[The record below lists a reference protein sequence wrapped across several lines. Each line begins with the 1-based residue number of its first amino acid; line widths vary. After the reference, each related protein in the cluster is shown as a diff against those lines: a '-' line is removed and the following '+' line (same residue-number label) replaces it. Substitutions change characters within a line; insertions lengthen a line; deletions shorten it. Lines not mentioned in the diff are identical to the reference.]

1 MGRKRRKFTGSFKA
15 QVELN
20 ALRGGRTIQEIAT
33 KHNLMPTQVSAWQK
47 QVFEGMADVFAKG
60 ESSDERKSEF
70 KELDATIGRL
80 GERFFPQNAQA
91 MSPGELRSM
100 IQPDHPKLSLSAQ

>member
-1 MGRKRRKFTGSFKA
+1 MERKRRKFTGSFKA
-15 QVELN
+15 QVELK

-33 KHNLMPTQVSAWQK
+33 KHNLLPTQVSAWHK

-70 KELDATIGRL
+70 KELDAKIGRL
-80 GERFFPQNAQA
+80 AVENDFSLK
-91 MSPGELRSM
+91 ML
-100 IQPDHPKLSLSAQ
+100 KLSAPANYVA